1 MLVRML
7 ISKGFACLEAEDGLE
22 ALGLLLCNSGVVSAC
37 PSNVHELPDHL
48 DKSHQGFNER
58 SSLSMKSL
66 SRAFDK
72 HNQRQTSIDAILI
85 DFHMPR
91 MNGPDAIVEI
101 RNIGFRNPIIGVS
114 GGDNKM
120 MQQFLQAG
128 ANNVIQK
135 PAQSDKLVELM
146 LSEFRLVIQKEKT
159 KETACKSLPLSF
171 SPRTSYTSPHER
183 LQKFLEEK
191 EAVKYY
197 SHQVNPTTSI

>member
-1 MLVRML
+1 ML
-7 ISKGFACLEAEDGLE
+7 ISKGFSCLEAEDGLE
-22 ALGLLLCNSGVVSAC
+22 ALSLLLSKSGVVSVC
-37 PSNVHELPDHL
+37 PSKERESPDHL
-48 DKSHQGFNER
+48 DNSPRGF
-58 SSLSMKSL
+58 LAKSL
-66 SRAFDK
+66 ARSFDM

-91 MNGPDAIVEI
+91 MNGPDTIVEM
-101 RNIGFRNPIIGVS
+101 RKMGFRNPIIGVS

-191 EAVKYY
+191 EAVKNY
-197 SHQVNPTTSI
+197 SHQVNPITSI